1 MDWGEKEEIEISK
14 KKKKKKKNK
23 TEKCIRY
30 DGESTSVER

>member
-1 MDWGEKEEIEISK
+1 MDWGEKEEIEIRRA
-14 KKKKKKKNK
+14 KKKKNK